1 MLILLPP
8 SETKRPGGV
17 GVSIDRSAIIWAALD
32 EARDLIINKL
42 MELCGDEQAAAKA
55 LKLGARNLADIDANL
70 ELLTAGTM
78 PAISRYTGV
87 LFDALDFES
96 LTEEARKRA
105 SEQVFIQSA
114 LFGLLP
120 ATEQIPYYR
129 LSAGSKLP
137 GVNLKRI
144 WTEAHRAVW
153 PRMLGEVLDMRSKAY
168 VELNPVPKDRDSWFV
183 EVLEEKSG
191 KALNHFNK
199 KAKGAFVR
207 AALTKGLGSI
217 SEVES
222 VAASAG
228 LGATVSAGRVEL
240 LVPAG
245 Y

>member
-8 SETKRPGGV
+8 SETKRPGGA

-32 EARDLIINKL
+32 DTRDLVIGKL
-42 MELCGDEQAAAKA
+42 VKLCGNKQAAARA

-70 ELLTAGTM
+70 ELLTAATM

-96 LTEEARKRA
+96 LSEEARKRA
-105 SEQVFIQSA
+105 AEQVFIQSA

-129 LSAGSKLP
+129 FSAGSKLP
-137 GVNLKRI
+137 GVNLKKL
-144 WTEAHRAVW
+144 WPTAHEAVW
-153 PRMLGEVLDMRSKAY
+153 PRMLGQVLDMRSKAY
-168 VELNPVPKDRDSWFV
+168 VELNPVPADRESWFV
-183 EVLEEKSG
+183 EVLDEKSG

-207 AALTKGLGSI
+207 AALENGLGSFA
-217 SEVES
+217 EVPE
-222 VAASAG
+222 VAAKAG
-228 LGATVSAGRVEL
+228 LRAEL
-240 LVPAG
+240 TEQQVLLHVPDG
-245 Y
+245 F

>member
-32 EARDLIINKL
+32 DTRDLIIGKLVKLCRNK
-42 MELCGDEQAAAKA
+42 QAAAKA
-55 LKLGARNLADIDANL
+55 LQLGARNLADIDANL

-96 LTEEARKRA
+96 LSVQAKKRA

-137 GVNLKRI
+137 GVNLKKL
-144 WTEAHRAVW
+144 WTDSHKEVW
-153 PRMLGEVLDMRSKAY
+153 PRMIGEVLDMRSKAY
-168 VELNPVPKDRDSWFV
+168 VELNPVPADREYWFV
-183 EVLEEKSG
+183 EVLDEKSG

-207 AALTKGLGSI
+207 AALHRGLKSI
-217 SEVES
+217 SDVES

-228 LGATVSAGRVEL
+228 LGARMSKGKVEL

-245 Y
+245 F

>member
-32 EARDLIINKL
+32 DTRDLIIGKL
-42 MELCGDEQAAAKA
+42 VKLCGNKQAAAKA

-87 LFDALDFES
+87 LFDALDFAS
-96 LTEEARKRA
+96 LSVQAKKRA

-129 LSAGSKLP
+129 LSAGSNLP
-137 GVNLKRI
+137 RVNLKKL
-144 WTEAHRAVW
+144 WTDAHKEIW
-153 PRMLGEVLDMRSKAY
+153 PRMIGEVLDMRSKAY
-168 VELNPVPKDRDSWFV
+168 VELNPVPEDRDSWFV
-183 EVLEEKSG
+183 EVLDEKSG

-207 AALTKGLGSI
+207 AALLRGLKSI
-217 SEVES
+217 SDVES

-228 LGATVSAGRVEL
+228 LGARMSKGKVEL

-245 Y
+245 F